1 MKADNAYQNQI
12 NVVGKKMKG
21 IEFVLLAIASLAGAF
36 LRYKIVSMPLW
47 LGALPLNV
55 SAINI
60 LGSFL
65 LGIFSIVSVTWNLDP
80 KYSLLIAIGFC
91 GSFTTMSSFALE
103 SSNLLD
109 SKQYSIFALN
119 IFTNVG
125 LSLGAVILGRTLTS
139 IIMRVVQS

>member
-12 NVVGKKMKG
+12 NVVGIKMKG
-21 IEFVLLAIASLAGAF
+21 IEFVLLAIGSLAGAF

-55 SAINI
+55 LAINI

-119 IFTNVG
+119 IFANVG
-125 LSLGAVILGRTLTS
+125 LSFGAVILGRTLTS